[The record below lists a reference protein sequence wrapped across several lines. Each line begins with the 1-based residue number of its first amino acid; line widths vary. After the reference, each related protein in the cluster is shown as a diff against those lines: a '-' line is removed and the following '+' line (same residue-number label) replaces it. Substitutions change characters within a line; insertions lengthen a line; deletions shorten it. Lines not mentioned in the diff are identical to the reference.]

1 MEKVKNYILES
12 IDEVRNKVT
21 WPKFNELQGSA
32 ILVLVAS
39 LIFALVIGLIDLGFN
54 NALGWFYREF

>member
-1 MEKVKNYILES
+1 MEKVKNYLLES

-21 WPKFNELQGSA
+21 WPKFSELQSSA

-39 LIFALVIGLIDLGFN
+39 LIFALVIWVIDLGFGG
-54 NALGWFYREF
+54 ALGWFYKEF